1 MFGAYKG
8 SRKNCLGSATHNL
21 LHGGASRGL
30 FESLADAPDG
40 PGLARARRA
49 APQRRGIFKNA
60 IRGAPV
66 NSGPNETQSMTSEII
81 DVIASEGMIPREKLE
96 DDATIESL
104 GLKSIDIVMILTAIE
119 EKFDVYIP
127 MDGSFQ
133 EAKDLKGLVDAIS
146 AHILREKAA
155 K

>member
-1 MFGAYKG
+1 M
-8 SRKNCLGSATHNL
+8 
-21 LHGGASRGL
+21 
-30 FESLADAPDG
+30 
-40 PGLARARRA
+40 
-49 APQRRGIFKNA
+49 
-60 IRGAPV
+60 
-66 NSGPNETQSMTSEII
+66 NSGSNETQSMTSEII
-81 DVIASEGMIPREKLE
+81 DVIATEGMIPREKLE

>member
-1 MFGAYKG
+1 MGERRPAFPRALPTLPATWAGA
-8 SRKNCLGSATHNL
+8 R
-21 LHGGASRGL
+21 
-30 FESLADAPDG
+30 
-40 PGLARARRA
+40 LARRPERRREI
-49 APQRRGIFKNA
+49 QTA

-66 NSGPNETQSMTSEII
+66 NSATNETQSMTSEII
-81 DVIASEGMIPREKLE
+81 DVIATEGMIPREKLE

>member
-1 MFGAYKG
+1 
-8 SRKNCLGSATHNL
+8 
-21 LHGGASRGL
+21 
-30 FESLADAPDG
+30 
-40 PGLARARRA
+40 
-49 APQRRGIFKNA
+49 
-60 IRGAPV
+60 
-66 NSGPNETQSMTSEII
+66 MTSEII

-133 EAKDLKGLVDAIS
+133 EAKDLKDLVDAIS
-146 AHILREKAA
+146 THILREKAA

>member
-1 MFGAYKG
+1 V
-8 SRKNCLGSATHNL
+8 SSVPI
-21 LHGGASRGL
+21 
-30 FESLADAPDG
+30 D
-40 PGLARARRA
+40 
-49 APQRRGIFKNA
+49 QRSM
-60 IRGAPV
+60 V
-66 NSGPNETQSMTSEII
+66 NEIL
-81 DVIASEGMIPREKLE
+81 DVIAAEGMISRDKLR

-133 EAKDLKGLVDAIS
+133 DAKDLRGLVEAIS
-146 AHILREKAA
+146 AHICREKSR

>member
-1 MFGAYKG
+1 M
-8 SRKNCLGSATHNL
+8 
-21 LHGGASRGL
+21 
-30 FESLADAPDG
+30 
-40 PGLARARRA
+40 
-49 APQRRGIFKNA
+49 
-60 IRGAPV
+60 
-66 NSGPNETQSMTSEII
+66 NSVPNETQSMASEIVE
-81 DVIASEGMIPREKLE
+81 VIATEGMIPREKLA

-146 AHILREKAA
+146 AHIVKEKAA